1 MEPNQTLALRPR
13 VARNL
18 FLLGWLTLLL
28 LLLSFYLYAG
38 HRAEVM
44 FERNLIQTAST
55 EALVLD
61 DHIDRSLGGVIS
73 KLVSAQTLSEVLPGS
88 PSNIDPAELDK
99 LIDDDRALR
108 SLSLLDRD
116 GKVLTS
122 SNPENIGVVLN
133 SSVLGFT
140 VGQAASADI
149 PVPVLSPVQ
158 PYRDLLDLATSSP
171 SKTQRLMLVSLA
183 FKKNEI
189 PMMWVA
195 TVNLSL
201 FENLWERL
209 GHNKET
215 EIVLLDYKGKLLL
228 SHYPQQIDQDRLS
241 AEILSR
247 IENRQIGHFYFGED
261 NQFLVVYRAT
271 SQLPK
276 IFVSISNRQLLD
288 ASLTDEKR
296 ELLHIVLA
304 LTVLFSILFWFVYG
318 WYRRY
323 EKAVTYSNNLL
334 RGITAHVMMT
344 RTDLDG
350 LIIEAN
356 EPFLK
361 VTGYSLEEVLG
372 KNHRI
377 FNSRMQS
384 AEFYK
389 ALWETITRGDIWKGT
404 FRNKTKKG
412 QLIWVNA
419 TIIPYRDQWG
429 QVLHYTALFSDI
441 TRAIEISERFE
452 RERKQRESL
461 ERMNIALRTD
471 LNLDHLTNLANRR
484 ALDQF
489 FEQLQHQPEVT
500 DAPISLLMLDL
511 DHFKAVN
518 DTWGHE
524 VGDEVLREL
533 ARRWLEQVR
542 TSDML
547 VRIGGEE
554 FVAVLVRT
562 DAKSAA
568 LVAEKIRMA
577 TEREPVTVTRG
588 KEFLKV
594 PITVS
599 VGVATASSLAKTD
612 FKHLYRVADEALYE
626 AKHSGRN
633 IVRHRQAHS

>member
-1 MEPNQTLALRPR
+1 MEPKQTLALRPR

-88 PSNIDPAELDK
+88 PSKIDPAELDK

-122 SNPENIGVVLN
+122 SNPDNIGVRL
-133 SSVLGFT
+133 SEFAFGFSVE
-140 VGQAASADI
+140 QAASVDV

-158 PYRDLLDLATSSP
+158 PYRDLSDLATSKP
-171 SKTQRLMLVSLA
+171 SKTQRLMLLSLA
-183 FKKNEI
+183 FKKNET

-215 EIVLLDYKGKLLL
+215 EIVLLDYKGNLLL
-228 SHYPQQIDQDRLS
+228 SHYTQQIDQDSLS

-247 IENRQIGHFYFGED
+247 IDNRQIGHFYFGRD
-261 NQFLVVYRAT
+261 HQFLVVYRAT

-276 IFVSISNRQLLD
+276 IFVSISNLQLLNG
-288 ASLTDEKR
+288 SLIEEKR
-296 ELLHIVLA
+296 ELLHIALA
-304 LTVLFSILFWFVYG
+304 LTALLSILFWFVYG

-389 ALWETITRGDIWKGT
+389 VLWETITRGDIWKGT
-404 FRNKTKKG
+404 FRNITKKG

-419 TIIPYRDQWG
+419 TIIPYRDEWG

-441 TRAIEISERFE
+441 TKAIEISERFE

-471 LNLDHLTNLANRR
+471 LNLDHLTNLSNRR
-484 ALDQF
+484 GLDQY
-489 FEQLQHQPEVT
+489 FEQLQHQPDVT

-511 DHFKAVN
+511 DHFKVVN

-524 VGDEVLREL
+524 VGDEVLKEL
-533 ARRWLEQVR
+533 ARRWLDQVR

-554 FVAVLVRT
+554 FVAVLVKT

-568 LVAEKIRMA
+568 LVAEKIRVA
-577 TEREPVTVTRG
+577 TEREPVTVVRG
-588 KEFLKV
+588 KDSLKV

-599 VGVATASSLAKTD
+599 IGVATASRMAQTD
-612 FKHLYRVADEALYE
+612 FKHLYRSADEALYE

-633 IVRHRQAHS
+633 RVRHRQAQT